1 MCLGDP
7 SKTLDFLV
15 MAVESP
21 GEVYGYFASL
31 HVIRGPSAIR
41 PPAASVRRMALLDW
55 QQRGSG
61 NSPGKGQW
69 KAKPGRDV
77 DVATNRV

>member
-1 MCLGDP
+1 MCLGNP

-21 GEVYGYFASL
+21 GDVCGYFASL

-41 PPAASVRRMALLDW
+41 PPAASVRRMALLD
-55 QQRGSG
+55 
-61 NSPGKGQW
+61 
-69 KAKPGRDV
+69 
-77 DVATNRV
+77 